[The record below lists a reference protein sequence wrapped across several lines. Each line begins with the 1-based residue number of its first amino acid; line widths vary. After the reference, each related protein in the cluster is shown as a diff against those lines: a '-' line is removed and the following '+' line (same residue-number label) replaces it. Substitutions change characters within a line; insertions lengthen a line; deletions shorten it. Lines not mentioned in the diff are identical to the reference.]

1 MSWSSRNNK
10 TESEGLKTTAR
21 ADELSWEVFK
31 NDLIEKSERKA
42 WNVAKVSCGLVVI
55 LCLAIFLMLPLK
67 TTEPFVVQ
75 VDKSTGLTEILHIA
89 NTSDIPSSEIMDK
102 YWVSQFI
109 YAHENYDWNTLN
121 DDIEKVRQLAVPE
134 VYDSY
139 VTQFNGQ
146 NGEKSIERKLQNKYR
161 VVVQIKSIVIN
172 SVNSGVEKV
181 ATVRFSKK
189 TIKNDSGLEVGS
201 NSWTANIAYEY
212 YPEFDSVESA
222 RLVNPFGFKVL
233 SYRVDPELS
242 E

>member
-1 MSWSSRNNK
+1 
-10 TESEGLKTTAR
+10 
-21 ADELSWEVFK
+21 
-31 NDLIEKSERKA
+31 
-42 WNVAKVSCGLVVI
+42 
-55 LCLAIFLMLPLK
+55 MLPLK

-146 NGEKSIERKLQNKYR
+146 NGEKSIESKLQNKYR